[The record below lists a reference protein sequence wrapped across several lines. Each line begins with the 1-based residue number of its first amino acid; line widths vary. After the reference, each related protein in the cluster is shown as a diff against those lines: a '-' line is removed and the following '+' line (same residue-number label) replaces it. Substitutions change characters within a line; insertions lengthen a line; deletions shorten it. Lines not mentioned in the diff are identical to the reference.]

1 MDEGTLARLIDE
13 CREEQE
19 QMQVQSDDRSVSELS
34 DMQLQ
39 RVDRTERNIRE
50 ASRIFSDI
58 QLQLNS

>member
-1 MDEGTLARLIDE
+1 MDEITLARLIDE

>member
-1 MDEGTLARLIDE
+1 MDETTLARLIDE

-19 QMQVQSDDRSVSELS
+19 SMQVQSDDRSVSELS

-50 ASRIFSDI
+50 ASKIFSDI
-58 QLQLNS
+58 QLKLNS